1 MAFFLKTLFYS
12 ITSNSF
18 ISKQSNMS
26 QTIGLSELS
35 EVRVCLDEIFKEVE
49 NRSSVEMVEISPE
62 VQEENDDDW
71 STVYT
76 DTDDEDGSETE
87 SEAEAESEKED
98 PMIVH
103 KCTAEPIFAV
113 PVGIVLGECAIC
125 YDEIKMIN
133 MTVTRCGHVFHASCV
148 FESLEHRIDCPL
160 CRAKLVNELF
170 ENVEDDA

>member
-1 MAFFLKTLFYS
+1 
-12 ITSNSF
+12 
-18 ISKQSNMS
+18 MS

-49 NRSSVEMVEISPE
+49 NRSSVEMVEISPAA
-62 VQEENDDDW
+62 QEENDDDW

-76 DTDDEDGSETE
+76 ESDDDEETDE
-87 SEAEAESEKED
+87 DEKE
-98 PMIVH
+98 PKEEPINVH
-103 KCTAEPIFAV
+103 ECTSEPIFAL

-148 FESLEHRIDCPL
+148 FECLERRVDCPL

-170 ENVEDDA
+170 ENVEDDE